1 MAVTVSVEKGWGL
14 HPGMGTR
21 ISEEVTTSGPG
32 GIAISGPR
40 FFSVTDGAP
49 CSADRLQMQHAV
61 TAQPG
66 EECSKNPMLAH
77 LPSQRAPGD
86 TAVTSCKKRHN
97 RALVVVMVVTVV
109 CSVQGT
115 GRDRRDSTAAGQGGG
130 GAGECSKPR
139 RCEEVRG
146 TGKWA

>member
-1 MAVTVSVEKGWGL
+1 MGPHVEAELGTCRNRGQL
-14 HPGMGTR
+14 RRSLCVLTRHPYSTHQDDSHR
-21 ISEEVTTSGPG
+21 SALPERQATEEDDEPLG
-32 GIAISGPR
+32 G
-40 FFSVTDGAP
+40 
-49 CSADRLQMQHAV
+49 
-61 TAQPG
+61 
-66 EECSKNPMLAH
+66 
-77 LPSQRAPGD
+77 
-86 TAVTSCKKRHN
+86 TAVTSCKKGHN

-146 TGKWA
+146 TGKWT